1 MYLTSEFVGAFE
13 YPYNL
18 INISGETF
26 KIRKIN
32 KKQETMLFNSFD
44 EISKDLKTF
53 IPTMYGV
60 LIGSKEELIAKFK
73 KAFSKNLSHI
83 KASEKEF
90 IDILETVASKYIFE
104 YLCKE
109 AGLTQGS
116 FIDKCEEVIKKI
128 QEEVDNTSTYLY
140 KPFFEVLTERGY
152 RMKEIFE
159 MPGEVIIETS
169 FKEIIFSRN
178 ANLLVYLANRVYN
191 MQKTLNSKDRRSLG
205 IPEFFRLF
213 TEMNQSDSFDATE
226 EIQKNIILY
235 DACLNIFGERADIEK
250 QEVEAKSLGGKV
262 VIDGVE
268 VDLAEREKVL
278 KFIGA
283 I

>member
-1 MYLTSEFVGAFE
+1 
-13 YPYNL
+13 
-18 INISGETF
+18 
-26 KIRKIN
+26 
-32 KKQETMLFNSFD
+32 
-44 EISKDLKTF
+44 
-53 IPTMYGV
+53 
-60 LIGSKEELIAKFK
+60 
-73 KAFSKNLSHI
+73 
-83 KASEKEF
+83 
-90 IDILETVASKYIFE
+90 
-104 YLCKE
+104 
-109 AGLTQGS
+109 
-116 FIDKCEEVIKKI
+116 
-128 QEEVDNTSTYLY
+128 
-140 KPFFEVLTERGY
+140 
-152 RMKEIFE
+152 MKEIFE